1 LVVLGNDLGELLPVE
16 RIPPQSLVMDSR
28 SGQLGARRL
37 LLNSQR
43 RSALLRE
50 SILRGLLLE
59 MVLGGLRLEL
69 RPGLLHWSGLYWSWL
84 RSGWWPGRRLLELGS
99 RRFWN
104 LPPRELFLCDP
115 LLEQIVL
122 WCESRLLI
130 MLCHHLG

>member
-1 LVVLGNDLGELLPVE
+1 MVVLGNDLGELLPVE

-50 SILRGLLLE
+50 PIPRGLLLE
-59 MVLGGLRLEL
+59 MVLGGPRLEL
-69 RPGLLHWSGLYWSWL
+69 RPGLLYWSWL
-84 RSGWWPGRRLLELGS
+84 RSGWWPGRGLLELRS
-99 RRFWN
+99 RSFRN